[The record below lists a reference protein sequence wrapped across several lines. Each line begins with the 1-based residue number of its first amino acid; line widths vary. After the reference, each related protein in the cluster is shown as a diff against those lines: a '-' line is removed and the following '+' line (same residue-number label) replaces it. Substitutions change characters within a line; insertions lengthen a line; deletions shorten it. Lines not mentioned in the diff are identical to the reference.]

1 MYCVKCG
8 VRLQEGVT
16 ACPLCGTPVWN
27 PEEKPGEKTYPDT
40 LPRRHSESN
49 LPSLFFLTA
58 LTVVVIVVELAV
70 CLKLYGA
77 LRWGGFAAGGVLLF
91 YIVAVL
97 PFWFRRPL
105 MVVFLPVDFLA
116 AGLFVWYIAF
126 ATGGRWFWS
135 FAFPVIGIACLLTV
149 GLYVLLKYVKRGKL
163 FIFGGFLILV
173 GGFTVLIE
181 LFESVTFHTPMF
193 LWSLFPLAGFF
204 TAGLFLL
211 LGGIIPPLHRAIK
224 RRLFF

>member
-8 VRLQEGVT
+8 VRLQEGV
-16 ACPLCGTPVWN
+16 ASCPLCGTPVWN
-27 PEEKPGEKTYPDT
+27 PEDKPDEKTYPDT
-40 LPRRHSESN
+40 LPRHHSEIG
-49 LPSLFFLTA
+49 LPALFFLTA
-58 LTVVVIVVELAV
+58 LSVMVIVVELAV
-70 CLKLYGA
+70 CLKLYGE
-77 LRWGGFAAGGVLLF
+77 LRWGGFAAGGVAFF
-91 YIVAVL
+91 YIAAVL

-105 MVVFLPVDFLA
+105 MEVFLPVDFLA

-135 FAFPVIGIACLLTV
+135 FAFPVTAIACLLTV
-149 GLYVLLKYVKRGKL
+149 GLYCLLKYVNGGRL
-163 FIFGGFLILV
+163 FIFGGFLILL

-181 LFESVTFHTPMF
+181 LFESISFGTQMF

-204 TAGLFLL
+204 TAGLFFI
-211 LGGIIPPLHRAIK
+211 LGGIIPPLRRALQ